1 MEKEKEKE
9 EGEKLGSFFSAVYE
23 FFNPVPFVPVI
34 PAAPVNAFVPVFVPV
49 VLPARFVPVAFVP
62 ESSVPV
68 NDTNS
73 LGSVNHHCITT
84 SSTV

>member
-1 MEKEKEKE
+1 MRSTNSST
-9 EGEKLGSFFSAVYE
+9 LFQLFQL
-23 FFNPVPFVPVI
+23 FLWLQLMLLVI
-34 PAAPVNAFVPVFVPV
+34 PVVLVLATPVNAFVPVFVPV

-73 LGSVNHHCITT
+73 LGSVNRHCITT
-84 SSTV
+84 SSTA